1 MAPCARLLRPPCSA
15 GLLRLF
21 GLPRPALGVR
31 PPPRCRAAV
40 SGRGGRPEGPRPPWL
55 LSWSRCAISARG
67 LHDDGR
73 SVPPQPNP
81 HRDPAGHTDPKF
93 DIDMVVSLLRQE
105 NAKDICVI
113 QVPPEMKYTDYF
125 LVVSGS
131 STRHLHA
138 MANYLVKVYKQLKC
152 PSEPHVLIEGKSTED
167 WLCIDFGKMV
177 VHLMLPQTRE
187 FYELEKLWTL
197 RSYDDQLALI
207 APESLPEDFILDFAE
222 DDSEY
227 TVTGVDSK

>member
-1 MAPCARLLRPPCSA
+1 M
-15 GLLRLF
+15 GM
-21 GLPRPALGVR
+21 G
-31 PPPRCRAAV
+31 
-40 SGRGGRPEGPRPPWL
+40 SGTVVPVVPVVPRPPGASSRAVVGPPPVRPSPSWL
-55 LSWSRCAISARG
+55 FPSARSAMLSRG
-67 LHDDGR
+67 LHDGGPPGR
-73 SVPPQPNP
+73 RPP
-81 HRDPAGHTDPKF
+81 DPAGPTDPKF
-93 DIDMVVSLLRQE
+93 DIDTVVSLLRQE

-138 MANYLVKVYKQLKC
+138 MANYIVKVYKQLKC

-197 RSYDDQLALI
+197 RSFDDQLAQMVT
-207 APESLPEDFILDFAE
+207 ESLPEDFILDSAE
-222 DDSEY
+222 DDPEY
-227 TVTGVDSK
+227 TVSEVDSK